1 MIIGYEGKV
10 TNCDTN
16 EEFYTRT
23 FYDDGDDETYVHR
36 EIYELK
42 YLQSIWRSKR
52 LKTWDK
58 IFSQH
63 NFCP

>member
-52 LKTWDK
+52 LKT
-58 IFSQH
+58 
-63 NFCP
+63 